1 MTAVRPQTKTS
12 AAVRASTDRSL
23 AASRHLTWSSFSLVA
38 APRRVEDDRS
48 QLVMSSLDPM
58 TDLILDPARSV
69 D

>member
-1 MTAVRPQTKTS
+1 
-12 AAVRASTDRSL
+12 
-23 AASRHLTWSSFSLVA
+23 
-38 APRRVEDDRS
+38 VEDDRS

>member
-1 MTAVRPQTKTS
+1 MTAVRPLTDS
-12 AAVRASTDRSL
+12 AAVRASTDRLL
-23 AASRHLTWSSFSLVA
+23 AASRHLTVVILQPVA
-38 APRRVEDDRS
+38 APRRVEDDRW